1 MTFQDLLPGDADMEL
16 VILLAASLS
25 VLFGVLAVWFGMID
39 REHTARRP
47 KALKQRRDDLYA
59 EMTAPRTRGL
69 ANQGIGFARRVTKR
83 LKLLTGEQAAKVQSK
98 LVNAGFRSRDAV
110 TIYMFA
116 KLVMPAATGAVMV
129 VLIYVLNVFNLEGS
143 MNLVLALAGIL
154 IGFYAPDLVLRNITQ
169 RRRQK
174 LSRALPDALDLMVIT
189 TEAGLNLDS
198 SLARV
203 AREMRLSSPEL
214 ADELELTSIEL
225 GFLPERR
232 QALENF
238 ESRTGLPM
246 VRALV
251 STLAQAE
258 KYGTPLAHS
267 LRTLASEMRDERL
280 MKAEEKAAR
289 LPATMTVPMV
299 IFILP
304 ALFIVLI
311 GPGILK
317 VLDNL
322 QLLDF

>member
-1 MTFQDLLPGDADMEL
+1 MTFQNLLGDMNMEL
-16 VILLAASLS
+16 IILLAACTS
-25 VLFGVLAVWFGMID
+25 VLFGVMAIWYGMIERD
-39 REHTARRP
+39 TTARRP
-47 KALKQRRDDLYA
+47 KALKQHRDDLYQ
-59 EMTAPRTRGL
+59 EMTAPKTRGL

-83 LKLLTGEQAAKVQSK
+83 LKLLTGEQAAKVQQK
-98 LVNAGFRSRDAV
+98 LVRAGFRSRDAV
-110 TIYMFA
+110 TIYMFT
-116 KLVMPAATGAVMV
+116 KLVLPAVSGALMV
-129 VLIYVLNVFNLEGS
+129 VVIYVLDVFNLQGS
-143 MNLVLALAGIL
+143 MKLIVALFGIV
-154 IGFYAPDLVLRNITQ
+154 IGFYAPDVILKNLTE

-203 AREMRLSSPEL
+203 AKDMRLSCPEL
-214 ADELELTSIEL
+214 ADELDLTSIEL
-225 GFLPERR
+225 GFLQERR
-232 QALENF
+232 QALENL
-238 ESRTGLPM
+238 ENRTGLPM

-311 GPGILK
+311 GPGIIR

-322 QLLDF
+322 KLLAF

>member
-1 MTFQDLLPGDADMEL
+1 MTFDEMLPDGMTYDQ
-16 VILLAASLS
+16 LLAYAAGLA
-25 VLFGVLAVWFGMID
+25 VLFGVIAIWFATIE
-39 REHTARRP
+39 REPAAHRL

-59 EMTAPRTRGL
+59 AVVTPKKRGL
-69 ANQGIGFARRVTKR
+69 GQQSLGFARRVTKR
-83 LKLLTGEQAAKVQSK
+83 FQLLSGEHAAKASQK
-98 LVNAGFRSRDAV
+98 LMQAGFRSRDAV
-110 TIYMFA
+110 TMYMFA
-116 KLVMPAATGAVMV
+116 KLVLPAVFGIVTAVA
-129 VLIYVLNVFNLEGS
+129 LYGFGSGGLEGQLNMLIACGS
-143 MNLVLALAGIL
+143 VLF
-154 IGFYAPDLVLRNITQ
+154 GFYAPELFVKNLAE
-169 RRRQK
+169 RRRQV
-174 LSRALPDALDLMVIT
+174 LSRALPDALDLLVIT
-189 TEAGLNLDS
+189 SEAGLNLDS

-203 AREMRLSSPEL
+203 AREIRLSCPEL

-238 ESRTGLPM
+238 ENRTGLPM

-258 KYGTPLAHS
+258 KYGTPLAQS
-267 LRTLASEMRDERL
+267 LRVLANEMRDERL

-304 ALFIVLI
+304 SLFIVLI
-311 GPGILK
+311 GPAVLR

-322 QLLDF
+322 KQLSF